1 MRRLVFSVFTVT
13 LMAACG
19 APDPEFSNLLA
30 IEGGGPDASS
40 LRLNDPLVIPPT
52 NALPQPTPGG
62 SNLADPG

>member
-1 MRRLVFSVFTVT
+1 MRKLVFSVLT
-13 LMAACG
+13 LSAMAACG
-19 APDPEFSNLLA
+19 APDPDFSNPLA

-40 LRLNDPLVIPPT
+40 LRLNDPLVIPPS

>member
-1 MRRLVFSVFTVT
+1 MRKLVFSVVILS

-19 APDPEFSNLLA
+19 APDPDFSNPLA
-30 IEGGGPDASS
+30 IEGGGPDASA

-52 NALPQPTPGG
+52 TALPTPTPGG

>member
-1 MRRLVFSVFTVT
+1 MRKFVLTISTLS

-19 APDPEFSNLLA
+19 APSPDFADPLA

-62 SNLADPG
+62 VNRADPG